1 VEFSPTGTN
10 LTDNFL
16 KLLVWPAIA
25 SKRWIFEQYDH
36 MVRTNTL
43 AGPGAGDA
51 AVLRVKGTQRAL
63 ALTVDGNGRTCWLA
77 PREGA
82 KAAVAEAA
90 RNIAC
95 SGARP
100 LAATNCLNFGNPE
113 KPEVMWE
120 FSECIDGIA
129 EACTA
134 LKIPITG
141 GNVSFY
147 NDTLGQSI
155 YPTPILGV
163 LGLLEDASQAI
174 GMAFREEGDVIVLLD
189 GHCNDEPHGA
199 EAPPLAGARREFSS
213 SEYAFALHNIAAG
226 APPSVDLAAE
236 KLLIEFLVACAA
248 ENLLRSAHDVSD
260 GGLAVTLAESCFA
273 SNGFS
278 AEISLNTKEPPEVA
292 LFGERGARAIV
303 SVSPEKLARFRDVA
317 REYELG
323 IHDIGR
329 VTRGDFRI
337 KLNGRDDIAAPCSKL
352 RDAWTG
358 SLPALMAG

>member
-1 VEFSPTGTN
+1 
-10 LTDNFL
+10 
-16 KLLVWPAIA
+16 
-25 SKRWIFEQYDH
+25 

-51 AVLRVKGTQRAL
+51 AVLRVKGTNRAL
-63 ALTVDGNGRTCWLA
+63 ALTVDGSGRACWLN

-163 LGLLEDASQAI
+163 LGLLEDASHAI
-174 GMAFREEGDVIVLLD
+174 GMGFRHEGDILFLLD
-189 GHCNDEPHGA
+189 GQRNDKPHA
-199 EAPPLAGARREFSS
+199 LEVPPVADARREFSS

-226 APPSVDLAAE
+226 APPNVDLAAE
-236 KLLIEFLVACAA
+236 KLLIEFLVACA
-248 ENLLRSAHDVSD
+248 NGKSSA
-260 GGLAVTLAESCFA
+260 
-273 SNGFS
+273 FS
-278 AEISLNTKEPPEVA
+278 A
-292 LFGERGARAIV
+292 
-303 SVSPEKLARFRDVA
+303 
-317 REYELG
+317 
-323 IHDIGR
+323 
-329 VTRGDFRI
+329 
-337 KLNGRDDIAAPCSKL
+337 
-352 RDAWTG
+352 
-358 SLPALMAG
+358 